1 MLYKETLVD
10 FDYKQIVRHDINKMT
25 FSGYFQKS
33 SNFLVFEYA
42 PYVFEDIR
50 IGCGVDREEYQK
62 SIGPENMLGNLLLG
76 YLDSMTELASE
87 GKSGSLFYLT
97 PDSQFFVK
105 TIRKS
110 EFDVLFIHLKS
121 YHEHL
126 KRNTNSLI
134 YKITGLY
141 SIDTYINGKHRILYV
156 EIMKNVFCDHKP
168 TFTYDLKGST
178 YKRTAYKDGVQKSK
192 VLRDLD
198 WINHK
203 MHINLSPDS
212 KKMILG
218 CIEKDTRWLRSIGV
232 MDYSLIVGVSSVGA
246 KENSIIQTKKGE
258 EHLHQSTNQST
269 KPIISRCGRFMYT
282 VSIIDILTSY
292 ACLKRLETAFK
303 VLLYGRGVSCVH
315 PKYYSE
321 RFYDFCKTK
330 VFE

>member
-10 FDYKQIVRHDINKMT
+10 FDYKQIVRHDINKMSFT
-25 FSGYFQKS
+25 GYFQKS

-50 IGCGVDREEYQK
+50 MMCGVDREEYQK

-110 EFDVLFIHLKS
+110 EFEVFFKNLKS

-126 KRNTNSLI
+126 KRNINSLI

-156 EIMKNVFCDHKP
+156 EIMKNVFCDHRP

-178 YKRTAYKDGVQKSK
+178 YKRTAFKGGVQKSK

-198 WINHK
+198 WVNHK
-203 MHINLSPDS
+203 MQINVSPEL
-212 KKMILG
+212 KKLFLT
-218 CIEKDTRWLRSIGV
+218 CIEKDANWLKSIGM
-232 MDYSLIVGVSSVGA
+232 MDYSLIVGVSSVGG
-246 KENSIIQTKKGE
+246 KENSGIQPKRAE
-258 EHLHQSTNQST
+258 ESHHQHASLTT
-269 KPIISRCGRFMYT
+269 KPIISKCGRFLYT
-282 VSIIDILTSY
+282 VSIIDILTDY
-292 ACLKRLETAFK
+292 ALLKRLETAYK
-303 VLLYGRGVSCVH
+303 VLLYGKGVSCVH

-321 RFYDFCKTK
+321 RFYNFCKTN